1 MCDLFIYYI
10 IYYIAIAHAVTTQHM
25 VTTLQRF
32 AIFQHV
38 LTHVTIC
45 KLSWICAFVPRFIR
59 TCLITLGYLLLSENG
74 TLF

>member
-1 MCDLFIYYI
+1 MYILLQLHFYY
-10 IYYIAIAHAVTTQHM
+10 AHALTTQHM